1 LKDEIKILAATG
13 MLGTGYLESSLER
26 GLSWNPDFIGC
37 DAGSTDGGPA
47 YLGSGKCGYSKE
59 AIKYD
64 LRLAL
69 SGARKKRI
77 PLLIGSAGSA
87 GGDMNLAWTVE
98 IAKEIAR
105 EEGLHFNMAVI
116 HSEQDKEYLKKKL
129 AEGKIRSLKPAQP
142 LDEKIIDRS
151 EHIVGMMGA
160 EPFIRALEQGA
171 EVVIAGRSSDTSIYA
186 AIPIQRGFSPGPV
199 WHAAKILECGA
210 ACVTQRS
217 RADSMFARIGQ
228 GYFVVEP
235 PNPEFACTPVSV
247 AAHTFYET
255 ANPIHLYEPSGMMD
269 TSLADYRAESERAVR
284 VSGSKFVPAEKYT
297 IKLESVEKA
306 GYRSITVAFVRDP
319 ILIDQIDEWLERFV
333 QKVKQR
339 TSEMFGNRLAN
350 EDYFFNIRVGGRN
363 AVLGDNEPF
372 KDKVPHEL
380 TLIFEVTAPTQEIAS
395 AIMASAGH
403 MGLHLSIPHWKGLTS
418 NFAVP
423 YSPREIGLGTT
434 YRFNMNHVV
443 EPADPNEMFP
453 IEMVNV

>member
-1 LKDEIKILAATG
+1 
-13 MLGTGYLESSLER
+13 M
-26 GLSWNPDFIGC
+26 SWDPDFIGC

-47 YLGSGKCGYSKE
+47 YLGRGECGYAKE
-59 AIKYD
+59 AVKYD

-69 SGARKKRI
+69 LGARKKRI
-77 PLLIGSAGSA
+77 PLLIGSAGTA
-87 GGDMNLAWTVE
+87 GGDINLAWTVE
-98 IAKEIAR
+98 IAREIAR
-105 EEGLHFNMAVI
+105 EEGLHFKMAVI
-116 HSEQDKEYLKKKL
+116 HSEQNKEYLKKKL
-129 AEGKIRSLKPAQP
+129 AEGKITPLKPAP
-142 LDEKIIDRS
+142 PFDEKVIDRR

-160 EPFIRALEQGA
+160 EPFIRALEEGA

-186 AIPIQRGFSPGPV
+186 AIPTQRGFSPGPV

-235 PNPEFACTPVSV
+235 PNPEFICTPVSV

-255 ANPIHLYEPSGMMD
+255 ASPVHLYEPSGMVD
-269 TSLADYRAESERAVR
+269 TSMADYRAESERAVR
-284 VSGSKFVPAEKYT
+284 VSGSQFVPAAKYT
-297 IKLESVEKA
+297 IKLEGVEKA

-319 ILIDQIDEWLERFV
+319 ILIGQIDEWLDRLA

-339 TSEMFGNRLAN
+339 TGEMFGDKVA
-350 EDYFFNIRVGGRN
+350 DGGYFFNVRVGGRN
-363 AVLGDNEPF
+363 AVLGDTEPF
-372 KDKVPHEL
+372 KDRVPHEL
-380 TLIFEVTAPTQEIAS
+380 TLVLEATAPTQEIAT

-423 YSPREIGLGTT
+423 YSPRQIGLGPA
-434 YRFNMNHVV
+434 YRFNINHVV
-443 EPADPNEMFP
+443 EPADPYEMFP
-453 IEMVNV
+453 IEMVKV